1 MYYLGLG
8 IVLLLW
14 GYGLITG
21 SIPSPRVPISFGEFS
36 TEIGALLLLGA
47 ILLAALG
54 IKSIRRRP
62 SDNS

>member
-21 SIPSPRVPISFGEFS
+21 SIPGPRVPISFGEFN
-36 TEIGALLLLGA
+36 TGVGALLLLGGA
-47 ILLAALG
+47 LLAAFG
-54 IKSIRRRP
+54 VKSLRRRR